1 MSEDRFAKVGLTFDD
16 VLLVPGKSSVLP
28 REVDT
33 ATNLTRDVSLNIPLL
48 SAGMDSVT
56 QSRMAIAVARE
67 GGLGVIHKN
76 MSIKQQAVEVDRVKR
91 SEHGVI
97 TDPISLEP
105 HHLLSDALKIM
116 EHYHISGIPITV
128 NGKLVGI
135 ITNRDLRFED
145 NLQRPISEVMT
156 KDNLITAPEGTT
168 LQEARNILM
177 QHKIEKLP
185 IVDDKNNLRGLITIK
200 DIEKARQYP
209 NSAKDSKGRL
219 RAGAAIGVGED
230 YKERLSAL
238 VEAGVDVIIVDTAHG
253 HSKGV
258 LQAVET
264 IKGLYP
270 DLQLIAG
277 NIATAEA
284 TLDLFEAGADAVKVG
299 IGPGSICTT
308 RVVAGIGVPQ
318 ITAIVE
324 CSRVA
329 KKYKKPI
336 IADGGIK
343 YSGDITKALAA
354 GADTVM
360 LGNLLAGTEESPGDV
375 EIYQGRKYKVYRG
388 MGSLGAMRDGSA
400 DRYFQDN
407 IQDKLVPEGV
417 EGRVPYRGPVSEII
431 YQLIGGLRAGM
442 GYCGAKD
449 IEELQTKTKFIRITN
464 ASLRENHPHSVDI
477 TKEAPNYSY

>member
-1 MSEDRFAKVGLTFDD
+1 LSEDRFAKVGLTFDD

-185 IVDDKNNLRGLITIK
+185 IVDDKNNLRG
-200 DIEKARQYP
+200 
-209 NSAKDSKGRL
+209 
-219 RAGAAIGVGED
+219 
-230 YKERLSAL
+230 
-238 VEAGVDVIIVDTAHG
+238 
-253 HSKGV
+253 
-258 LQAVET
+258 
-264 IKGLYP
+264 
-270 DLQLIAG
+270 
-277 NIATAEA
+277 
-284 TLDLFEAGADAVKVG
+284 
-299 IGPGSICTT
+299 
-308 RVVAGIGVPQ
+308 
-318 ITAIVE
+318 
-324 CSRVA
+324 
-329 KKYKKPI
+329 KK
-336 IADGGIK
+336 
-343 YSGDITKALAA
+343 
-354 GADTVM
+354 
-360 LGNLLAGTEESPGDV
+360 
-375 EIYQGRKYKVYRG
+375 
-388 MGSLGAMRDGSA
+388 
-400 DRYFQDN
+400 
-407 IQDKLVPEGV
+407 
-417 EGRVPYRGPVSEII
+417 
-431 YQLIGGLRAGM
+431 
-442 GYCGAKD
+442 
-449 IEELQTKTKFIRITN
+449 
-464 ASLRENHPHSVDI
+464 
-477 TKEAPNYSY
+477 